1 MRIVANVS
9 WFLFIPIFY
18 LFYMF
23 SNYWNLGKMRRFLN
37 DHQYRLAVLSVLIY
51 AVFYGTVFYFF
62 WKEVKHFFLPAFL
75 LSLVW
80 KELIILTQHTHIEIP
95 VSNGEEVKPISYK
108 DQVQYTRSFYTWPF
122 LSKYFL
128 FNFNLHEAHHVY
140 PGMPAYWLDQIDLNV
155 PKEPSYSEWFNQ
167 AKSMSGVDFV
177 FRTSKHTNKK
187 F

>member
-1 MRIVANVS
+1 
-9 WFLFIPIFY
+9 
-18 LFYMF
+18 
-23 SNYWNLGKMRRFLN
+23 MRRFLN
-37 DHQYRLAVLSVLIY
+37 DHQYRLAVFSVIAY
-51 AVFYGTVFYFF
+51 AVFYLAVFYFF
-62 WKEVKHFFLPAFL
+62 WNEMKHYFLPAFL

-95 VSNGEEVKPISYK
+95 ISNGEEVKPISYK

-140 PGMPAYWLDQIDLNV
+140 PGMPAYWLDQIDLSV

-167 AKSMSGVDFV
+167 AKAMSGVDFV